1 MKNTFLQDCKLPA
14 NKVLEF
20 FYYFLCKCSFSSIKL
35 ITGLSTQTTSRLM
48 SKAYEIIAKGIDES
62 DTKIGGSGIIVQL
75 DESKF
80 GKRKYNK
87 GHAVEGVWLFGGVEE
102 TVERKF
108 FAISVPNRNSKTLT
122 RLILKH
128 VLPGSIIVT

>member
-1 MKNTFLQDCKLPA
+1 
-14 NKVLEF
+14 KVLEF

-35 ITGLSTQTTSRLM
+35 ITGFSTQTTSRLM

-75 DESKF
+75 DETKF

-87 GHAVEGVWLFGGVEE
+87 GHAVEGVWLFVGIEE

-108 FAISVPNRNSKTLT
+108 FAISVPNRNSETLT
-122 RLILKH
+122 RYILKN